1 MKPKKQPNGA
11 KARVMLLMHSK
22 SGAYSDYTLHPDA
35 SDAHFAKIADET
47 SGRAVILSQ
56 VLIIP
61 FPTKRAAL
69 AKKKWEGLS
78 EGEKVERMAKALFN
92 HNHPYAVPFRSQNQS
107 ARDIYLGRARALLA
121 LTGEPSPNPSAH
133 I

>member
-1 MKPKKQPNGA
+1 MKPKKQPSGA

-78 EGEKVERMAKALFN
+78 YEAKVEAMAKAVN
-92 HNHPYAVPFRSQNQS
+92 RYANPGAYSKGLTWQKSLPTYQDYYRN
-107 ARDIYLGRARALLA
+107 LARALLA
-121 LTGEPSPNPSAH
+121 LTGEPSP
-133 I
+133 